1 MQSAYDLAK
10 TKWPNQKYLV
20 NPWLP
25 IGFHAVL
32 AGPTNTGK
40 SIFRMNLALCVAAGK
55 TFLGYATHSANTLIC
70 QWENTE
76 RQESERLKT
85 MFPGKLEKI
94 PRNLHFLDSKLQIG
108 NEGARD
114 KARQVM
120 AVAIE
125 SQDIQ
130 FVIYDCLSNLGLEDE
145 NSSSKVRPA
154 LDFLSDLDRDFGL
167 SSLLIHHWG
176 KCLGDQGLFTA
187 GTVQYRGS
195 STIGDWAQ
203 YGLNLQEK
211 DGKLELSF
219 PKTKEI
225 KQIAPVNLI
234 LQDSLWFRKATD
246 EEGISGSHP
255 DNAITALGFLGG
267 MASSHVVFRERIM
280 TYAHCTSHQADEAIK
295 AAIKMGIVQRVDN
308 GSRKVYKFKEEIT
321 LPPPF

>member
-1 MQSAYDLAK
+1 MKSAYKLAHVD
-10 TKWPNQKYLV
+10 WPEQKYLV
-20 NPWLP
+20 EPWLP

-32 AGPTNTGK
+32 AGPTNVGK

-55 TFLGYATHSANTLIC
+55 TFLGCATRSANTLVC

-85 MFPGKLEKI
+85 MFLDKLDKI
-94 PRNLHFLDSKLQIG
+94 PKNLYFLDSKLQIG
-108 NEGARD
+108 SDEARN
-114 KARQVM
+114 KARQIM
-120 AVAIE
+120 AFAIK

-154 LDFLSDLDRDFGL
+154 LDFLSDLDKDFGL
-167 SSLLIHHWG
+167 SSLLVHHWG

-187 GTVQYRGS
+187 GTTQYRGS

-225 KQIAPVNLI
+225 KQISPVNLI

-267 MASSHVVFRERIM
+267 TASSHVIFRERIM
-280 TYAHCTSHQADEAIK
+280 SYAHCTSHQANEAIK
-295 AAIKMGIVQRVDN
+295 AAIKMGIIQKIDD
-308 GSRKVYKFKEEIT
+308 GHRKIYIFKEKT
-321 LPPPF
+321 PLSVPF